1 MKIQLTQQIIVSNK
15 RSKFAQLDELC
26 FLSKNLY
33 NVALYHIRQYYKET
47 GNYLSYNKLAKTL
60 SDSNNL
66 DYRAMP
72 YAQSAQQVLRQVDNQ
87 YKAFYAALKS
97 KKIQGKKVR
106 LPKYKDKENGRNI
119 FVYTNQ
125 CAKVSNGVVSIKT
138 KQRTLSFNVMTNN
151 IQQVRLVARA
161 NHIVV
166 EIIYNKECEAKQD
179 NNRYASIDLGLDNLC
194 TLTSNTVQSVI
205 VDGKRL
211 KSVNH
216 HYNKTKAKLQSK
228 LKQGKHSSKRISRLT
243 LRRNRKIK
251 DYMHK
256 VSRKI
261 VEYMEA
267 NSLNTLFVGKN
278 VGWKDSINL
287 GRTNNQNFVSIP
299 YNMLIQML
307 EYKCK
312 LAGINFVIV
321 NEAYTS
327 KCSFLDREKIS
338 KHKSYVGKRV
348 RRGLFISSS
357 GIMINA
363 DVNGSLN
370 IMRLGLEKQNVKLDV
385 VEEILR
391 PENKR
396 FVLNPVR
403 LCYIQNPV
411 RICA

>member
-15 RSKFAQLDELC
+15 SNKFAQLDELC

-47 GNYLSYNKLAKTL
+47 GKYLSYNKLAKTL

-87 YKAFYAALKS
+87 YKAFYVAIKS
-97 KKIQGKKVR
+97 KKMQGKKVR

-119 FVYTNQ
+119 FIYTNQ
-125 CAKVSNGVVSIKT
+125 CAKVSNGVVYLKT
-138 KQRTLSFNVMTNN
+138 KQGIVPFKTVADK
-151 IQQVRLVARA
+151 IQQIRLVPRA

-166 EIIYNKECEAKQD
+166 EIIYNKECKAKQD
-179 NNRYASIDLGLDNLC
+179 NNRYASIDLGLNNLC
-194 TLTSNTVQSVI
+194 TLASNVAQSVI

-211 KSVNH
+211 KSINH
-216 HYNKTKAKLQSK
+216 YYNKTKAKLQSK
-228 LKQGKHSSKRISRLT
+228 LKKGKYSSKRISRLT
-243 LRRNRKIK
+243 LKRNRKVK

-261 VEYMEA
+261 VEYMET

-312 LAGINFVIV
+312 LAGINVVIV

-338 KHKSYVGKRV
+338 KHTSYAGRRI

-370 IMRLGLEKQNVKLDV
+370 IMRLGLEKQNAKLDV
-385 VEEILR
+385 IEEILR
-391 PENKR
+391 PEHKM

-403 LCYIQNPV
+403 
-411 RICA
+411 ICA

>member
-1 MKIQLTQQIIVSNK
+1 MSCV
-15 RSKFAQLDELC
+15 F
-26 FLSKNLY
+26 FLRIY
-33 NVALYHIRQYYKET
+33 NVALYNIRQYYKET
-47 GNYLSYNKLAKTL
+47 GKYLTYNKLAKIL

-87 YKAFYAALKS
+87 YKAFYASIKS
-97 KKIQGKKVR
+97 KKMKGKKVR

-125 CAKVSNGVVSIKT
+125 GAKVSNGVVYIKT
-138 KQRTLSFNVMTNN
+138 KQGKLLFKTVADK
-151 IQQVRLVARA
+151 IQQVSLVPKG

-179 NNRYASIDLGLDNLC
+179 NSRYASIDLGLDNLC
-194 TLTSNTVQSVI
+194 TLTSNASQSII
-205 VDGKRL
+205 VDGKKL
-211 KSVNH
+211 KSINH

-228 LKQGKHSSKRISRLT
+228 LKQRKYSSKRISRLT

-261 VEYMEA
+261 VEYMAA

-299 YNMLIQML
+299 YNMLVQML

-312 LAGINFVIV
+312 LAGINFVIL

-338 KHKSYVGKRV
+338 KHDIYACRRV
-348 RRGLFISSS
+348 KRGLFISSS

-363 DVNGSLN
+363 DVN
-370 IMRLGLEKQNVKLDV
+370 
-385 VEEILR
+385 
-391 PENKR
+391 
-396 FVLNPVR
+396 
-403 LCYIQNPV
+403 
-411 RICA
+411 

>member
-1 MKIQLTQQIIVSNK
+1 MKLQLTQQIVVSNK
-15 RSKFAQLDELC
+15 NSKFTQLDELC

-47 GNYLSYNKLAKTL
+47 NKYLSYNKLTKIL
-60 SDSNNL
+60 SDSNNI
-66 DYRAMP
+66 DYRAIP
-72 YAQSAQQVLRQVDNQ
+72 YTQSAQQVLRQVDKQ
-87 YKAFYAALKS
+87 YKAFYASIKS
-97 KKIQGKKVR
+97 KKMQGKKVR

-125 CAKVSNGVVSIKT
+125 CAKVSNKIVYLKT
-138 KQRTLSFNVMTNN
+138 KQGTLSFNTVADN
-151 IQQVRLVARA
+151 IQQVRLVPKG

-166 EIIYNKECEAKQD
+166 EIIYNVEYKLKED
-179 NNRYASIDLGLDNLC
+179 NKRYASIDLGLNNLC
-194 TLTSNTVQSVI
+194 TLASNVAQSII
-205 VDGKRL
+205 VNGKPL
-211 KSVNH
+211 KSINH

-228 LKQGKHSSKRISRLT
+228 LSKNKHTSKRINRLT
-243 LRRNRKIK
+243 IRRNSKIK

-261 VEYMEA
+261 VDYMEA

-287 GRTNNQNFVSIP
+287 GKTNNQNFVSIP

-312 LAGINFVIV
+312 LAGINIVII

-327 KCSFLDREKIS
+327 KCSFLDSEKIC
-338 KHKSYVGKRV
+338 KHDNYAGRRVKR
-348 RRGLFISSS
+348 GIFISSS
-357 GIMINA
+357 GIIINA
-363 DVNGSLN
+363 DINGSLN
-370 IMRLGLEKQNVKLDV
+370 IMVVGLKQLNVKRDV
-385 VEEILR
+385 LVLEPANL
-391 PENKR
+391 R

-403 LCYIQNPV
+403 VCV
-411 RICA
+411 

>member
-15 RSKFAQLDELC
+15 SSKFAQLDELC

-33 NVALYHIRQYYKET
+33 NVVLYHIRQHYKET
-47 GNYLSYNKLAKTL
+47 SKYLSYNKLAKIL
-60 SDSNNL
+60 SDSNNV

-72 YAQSAQQVLRQVDNQ
+72 YAQSAQQVLRQVDSQ
-87 YKAFYAALKS
+87 YKAFYATIKS
-97 KKIQGKKVR
+97 KKMQGKKIR

-119 FVYTNQ
+119 FIYTNQ
-125 CAKVSNGVVSIKT
+125 CAKVSNGVVYLKT
-138 KQRTLSFNVMTNN
+138 KQRKLSFKTVANK
-151 IQQVRLVARA
+151 IQQVRIVPKG

-166 EIIYNKECEAKQD
+166 EIIYNKKCEAKQD
-179 NNRYASIDLGLDNLC
+179 NSRYARIDLGLDNLC
-194 TLTSNTVQSVI
+194 TLTSNATQSII
-205 VDGKRL
+205 VDGKCL
-211 KSVNH
+211 KSINH

-228 LKQGKHSSKRISRLT
+228 LSKSKNKHTSKRINRLT
-243 LRRNRKIK
+243 LRRNRKVK

-287 GRTNNQNFVSIP
+287 GKKNNQNFVSIP
-299 YNMLIQML
+299 YNMLVQML

-312 LAGINFVIV
+312 LAGINVVIV

-327 KCSFLDREKIS
+327 KCSFLDREKIT
-338 KHKSYVGKRV
+338 KHNSYAGRRV
-348 RRGLFISSS
+348 KRGLFISSS
-357 GIMINA
+357 GILINA

-370 IMRLGLEKQNVKLDV
+370 IMKLGLEKQNVKLDV
-385 VEEILR
+385 LEEILR

-396 FVLNPVR
+396 FVF
-403 LCYIQNPV
+403 NPV
-411 RICA
+411 RICV

>member
-1 MKIQLTQQIIVSNK
+1 MKIQLTQPIIVSNK
-15 RSKFAQLDELC
+15 SNKFAQLDELC

-47 GNYLSYNKLAKTL
+47 GKYLTYNELAKIL
-60 SDSNNL
+60 SDSNNV

-72 YAQSAQQVLRQVDNQ
+72 YAQSAQQVLRQVDSQ
-87 YKAFYAALKS
+87 YKAFFASLKT
-97 KKIQGKKVR
+97 KKMQGKKVR
-106 LPKYKDKENGRNI
+106 LPKYKDKKNGRNVFI
-119 FVYTNQ
+119 HTNQ
-125 CAKVSNGVVSIKT
+125 VAKVSDGVVCLKT
-138 KQRTLSFNVMTNN
+138 KQETLSFSILADS
-151 IQQVRLVARA
+151 IQQVRLVPKA

-166 EIIYNKECEAKQD
+166 EIIYNKEYTIKQD
-179 NNRYASIDLGLDNLC
+179 NNRYASIDLGLNNLC
-194 TLTSNTVQSVI
+194 TLTSNAAQSII

-211 KSVNH
+211 KSINYY
-216 HYNKTKAKLQSK
+216 YNKTKAKLQSK
-228 LKQGKHSSKRISRLT
+228 LQQGRHSSKRISRLT

-251 DYMHK
+251 DYIHK

-261 VEYMEA
+261 VEYMKA
-267 NSLNTLFVGKN
+267 NSLNTLFAGKN

-287 GRTNNQNFVSIP
+287 GRTNNQNFVAIP

-338 KHKSYVGKRV
+338 KHDSYAGRRV
-348 RRGLFISSS
+348 KRGLFISSS

-385 VEEILR
+385 IEGILR

-403 LCYIQNPV
+403 
-411 RICA
+411 ICA

>member
-1 MKIQLTQQIIVSNK
+1 MKIQLTQQIIISNK
-15 RSKFAQLDELC
+15 SSKFAQLDELC

-33 NVALYHIRQYYKET
+33 NVALYNIRQYYKET
-47 GNYLSYNKLAKTL
+47 SKYLTYNKLAKIL

-87 YKAFYAALKS
+87 YKAFYASIKS
-97 KKIQGKKVR
+97 KKMQGKKVR

-119 FVYTNQ
+119 LIYTNQ
-125 CAKVSNGVVSIKT
+125 CAKISNGVVYLKT
-138 KQRTLSFNVMTNN
+138 KRGILSFKTVADK
-151 IQQVRLVARA
+151 IQQVRLVPRA

-194 TLTSNTVQSVI
+194 TLTSNTTQSII
-205 VDGKRL
+205 VNGKHL
-211 KSVNH
+211 KSINH

-228 LKQGKHSSKRISRLT
+228 LSKNRHTSKRISRLT

-251 DYMHK
+251 DCMHK

-299 YNMLIQML
+299 YNMLVQML

-312 LAGINFVIV
+312 LAGINVVIV

-327 KCSFLDREKIS
+327 KCSFLDKEKIYR
-338 KHKSYVGKRV
+338 HDSYAGRRI

-403 LCYIQNPV
+403 LCYI
-411 RICA
+411 

>member
-15 RSKFAQLDELC
+15 SNKFAQLDELC

-47 GNYLSYNKLAKTL
+47 GKYLTYNELAKIL
-60 SDSNNL
+60 SDSNNV

-72 YAQSAQQVLRQVDNQ
+72 YAQSAQQVLRQVDSQ
-87 YKAFYAALKS
+87 YKAFFASLKS
-97 KKIQGKKVR
+97 KKMQGKKVR
-106 LPKYKDKENGRNI
+106 LPKYKDKKNGRNVFI
-119 FVYTNQ
+119 YTNQ
-125 CAKVSNGVVSIKT
+125 VAKVSDRVVCLKT
-138 KQRTLSFNVMTNN
+138 KQETLSFSILADS
-151 IQQVRLVARA
+151 IQQVRLVPKA

-166 EIIYNKECEAKQD
+166 EIIYNKEYTIKQD
-179 NNRYASIDLGLDNLC
+179 NNRYASIDLGLNNLC
-194 TLTSNTVQSVI
+194 TLTSNAAQSII

-211 KSVNH
+211 KSINYY
-216 HYNKTKAKLQSK
+216 YNKTKANLQSK
-228 LKQGKHSSKRISRLT
+228 LKKGKYSSKRISNLT

-256 VSRKI
+256 VSKRI
-261 VEYMEA
+261 VDYMEA

-278 VGWKDSINL
+278 VGWKDSVNL
-287 GRTNNQNFVSIP
+287 GKINNQNFVFIS

-307 EYKCK
+307 EDKCK
-312 LAGINFVIV
+312 LTGINFVIV

-327 KCSFLDREKIS
+327 ICSSLDKEKIG
-338 KHKSYVGKRV
+338 KHKSYAGERIY
-348 RRGLFISSS
+348 RGLFKSSS

-363 DVNGSLN
+363 DVNGILN
-370 IMRLGLEKQNVKLDV
+370 IMRLGLKKQNVKLDV
-385 VEEILR
+385 IGEILR

-396 FVLNPVR
+396 LVL
-403 LCYIQNPV
+403 NPV

>member
-1 MKIQLTQQIIVSNK
+1 MKIQLTQQISISNK
-15 RSKFAQLDELC
+15 DNKFAQLDELC

-47 GNYLSYNKLAKTL
+47 GKYLSYGKLAKTL

-72 YAQSAQQVLRQVDNQ
+72 YAQSAQQVLRQVDSQ
-87 YKAFYAALKS
+87 YKAFYASIKS
-97 KKIQGKKVR
+97 KKMQGKKVR
-106 LPKYKDKENGRNI
+106 LPKYKDKEKGRNI

-125 CAKVSNGVVSIKT
+125 GAKVSNGIVYLKT
-138 KQRTLSFNVMTNN
+138 KQGTLSFNILTDS
-151 IQQVRLVARA
+151 IQQVRLVPKG

-166 EIIYNKECEAKQD
+166 EIIYNKEYEIKQD
-179 NNRYASIDLGLDNLC
+179 NNRYASIDLGLNNLC
-194 TLTSNTVQSVI
+194 ALTSNAAQSII

-211 KSVNH
+211 KSINH

-228 LKQGKHSSKRISRLT
+228 LKQGKYSSKRISRIT
-243 LRRNRKIK
+243 LKRNRKIK

-261 VEYMEA
+261 VDYMEA

-287 GRTNNQNFVSIP
+287 GKTNNQNFVSIP

-312 LAGINFVIV
+312 LACINVVIV

-327 KCSFLDREKIS
+327 KCSFLDKEKIA
-338 KHKSYVGKRV
+338 KHDSYAGRRIK
-348 RRGLFISSS
+348 RGLFISRS

-363 DVNGSLN
+363 DINGSLN
-370 IMRLGLEKQNVKLDV
+370 IMRIGLEKQNVKLDV
-385 VEEILR
+385 LEEILR

-396 FVLNPVR
+396 FVF
-403 LCYIQNPV
+403 NPV

>member
-1 MKIQLTQQIIVSNK
+1 MKLQLTQKIVVSNK
-15 RSKFAQLDELC
+15 SNKFAQLDELC

-33 NVALYHIRQYYKET
+33 NVALYHIRQHYKET
-47 GNYLSYNKLAKTL
+47 GKYLSYNKLAKTL

-72 YAQSAQQVLRQVDNQ
+72 YAQSSQQVLRQIDNQ
-87 YKAFYAALKS
+87 YKAFYASIKS

-125 CAKVSNGVVSIKT
+125 CAKVSNGVVYLKT
-138 KQRTLSFNVMTNN
+138 KRGILSFKTVADK
-151 IQQVRLVARA
+151 IQQVRIVPRA
-161 NHIVV
+161 NHIIV
-166 EIIYNKECEAKQD
+166 EIIYSKDCEAKQD

-194 TLTSNTVQSVI
+194 TLTSNTAQSII
-205 VDGKRL
+205 VNGKSL
-211 KSVNH
+211 KSINH

-256 VSRKI
+256 VSKKI

-287 GRTNNQNFVSIP
+287 GKTNNQNFVSIP

-312 LAGINFVIV
+312 LAGINIVIV

-327 KCSFLDREKIS
+327 KCSFLDKEKIC
-338 KHKSYVGKRV
+338 KHDTYKGKRIK
-348 RRGLFISSS
+348 RGLFISSS
-357 GIMINA
+357 GILINA
-363 DVNGSLN
+363 DINGSLN
-370 IMRLGLEKQNVKLDV
+370 IMRLGLKKQNVKLDV

-396 FVLNPVR
+396 FVF
-403 LCYIQNPV
+403 NPV

>member
-15 RSKFAQLDELC
+15 SNKFAQLDELC

-47 GNYLSYNKLAKTL
+47 GKYLQYSKLAKQL

-87 YKAFYAALKS
+87 YKAFYAAIKY
-97 KKIQGKKVR
+97 KKMQGKKVR
-106 LPKYKDKENGRNI
+106 LPKYKDKENGRNV

-125 CAKVSNGVVSIKT
+125 CAKVSNGVVYLKT
-138 KQRTLSFNVMTNN
+138 KQGTLSFKIVADK
-151 IQQVRLVARA
+151 IQQVRLVPKG
-161 NHIVV
+161 NHIIV

-194 TLTSNTVQSVI
+194 TLTSNAVQSII
-205 VDGKRL
+205 VNGKPL

-228 LKQGKHSSKRISRLT
+228 LKQGKYSSKRISRLT

-307 EYKCK
+307 EYK
-312 LAGINFVIV
+312 
-321 NEAYTS
+321 
-327 KCSFLDREKIS
+327 
-338 KHKSYVGKRV
+338 
-348 RRGLFISSS
+348 
-357 GIMINA
+357 
-363 DVNGSLN
+363 
-370 IMRLGLEKQNVKLDV
+370 
-385 VEEILR
+385 
-391 PENKR
+391 
-396 FVLNPVR
+396 
-403 LCYIQNPV
+403 
-411 RICA
+411 

>member
-15 RSKFAQLDELC
+15 SSKFAQLDELC

-47 GNYLSYNKLAKTL
+47 GKYLTYNELAKIL
-60 SDSNNL
+60 SDSDNE

-72 YAQSAQQVLRQVDNQ
+72 YAQSAQQVLMQVDRQ
-87 YKAFYAALKS
+87 YKSFFASLKS
-97 KKIQGKKVR
+97 KKMQGKKVR
-106 LPKYKDKENGRNI
+106 LPKYKDKKNGRNVFI
-119 FVYTNQ
+119 YTNQ
-125 CAKVSNGVVSIKT
+125 VAKVSDGVVCLKT
-138 KQRTLSFNVMTNN
+138 KQETLSFSILADS
-151 IQQVRLVARA
+151 IQQVRLVPKA

-166 EIIYNKECEAKQD
+166 EIIYNKEYTIKQD
-179 NNRYASIDLGLDNLC
+179 NNRYASIDLGLNNLC
-194 TLTSNTVQSVI
+194 TLTSNVAQSIV

-211 KSVNH
+211 KSINYY
-216 HYNKTKAKLQSK
+216 YNKTKANLQSK
-228 LKQGKHSSKRISRLT
+228 LKKGKYSSKRISNLT

-261 VEYMEA
+261 VDYMEA

-278 VGWKDSINL
+278 VGWKDSVNL
-287 GRTNNQNFVSIP
+287 GKINNQNFVFIP

-327 KCSFLDREKIS
+327 ICSSLDREKIG
-338 KHKSYVGKRV
+338 KHKNYAGKRIS
-348 RRGLFISSS
+348 RGMFKSSS
-357 GIMINA
+357 GVMINA

-370 IMRLGLEKQNVKLDV
+370 IMRLGLEKQIVKLDV
-385 VEEILR
+385 VGEILR

-396 FVLNPVR
+396 LVL
-403 LCYIQNPV
+403 NPV

>member
-15 RSKFAQLDELC
+15 STKFAQLDELC
-26 FLSKNLY
+26 FLSKNIY
-33 NVALYHIRQYYKET
+33 NVALYYIRQYYKET
-47 GNYLSYNKLAKTL
+47 GKYLSYNKLAKML
-60 SDSNNL
+60 SDSNNI

-87 YKAFYAALKS
+87 YKAFYVSIKS
-97 KKIQGKKVR
+97 KKMQGKKVR

-125 CAKVSNGVVSIKT
+125 GAKVSNGIVYLKT
-138 KQRTLSFNVMTNN
+138 KQGKLSFKTVADK
-151 IQQVRLVARA
+151 IQQVRLVPKA

-179 NNRYASIDLGLDNLC
+179 NNRYASIDLGLNNLC
-194 TLTSNTVQSVI
+194 TLTSNATKSI
-205 VDGKRL
+205 ILNGKSL
-211 KSVNH
+211 KSINQ

-228 LKQGKHSSKRISRLT
+228 LSNNKHTSKRISRLT

-267 NSLNTLFVGKN
+267 NSFNTLFVGKN

-287 GRTNNQNFVSIP
+287 GRINNQNFVSIP
-299 YNMLIQML
+299 YNMLVQML

-338 KHKSYVGKRV
+338 KHDSYAGRRIK
-348 RRGLFISSS
+348 RGLFISSS
-357 GIMINA
+357 GILINA

-396 FVLNPVR
+396 FVFNPVK
-403 LCYIQNPV
+403 
-411 RICA
+411 ICA

>member
-1 MKIQLTQQIIVSNK
+1 MKTQLTQQIIVSNK
-15 RSKFAQLDELC
+15 SNKFAPLDELC

-33 NVALYHIRQYYKET
+33 NVSLYHIRQYYKET
-47 GNYLSYNKLAKTL
+47 GKYLSYNKLVKML
-60 SDSNNL
+60 SNSNNL

-87 YKAFYAALKS
+87 YKAFYAAIKS
-97 KKIQGKKVR
+97 KKMQGKKVR

-125 CAKVSNGVVSIKT
+125 CAKVSNGVIYLKT
-138 KQRTLSFNVMTNN
+138 KQGILSFNIVSNN
-151 IQQVRLVARA
+151 IQQVRLVPRA

-179 NNRYASIDLGLDNLC
+179 NNRYASIDLGLNNLC
-194 TLTSNTVQSVI
+194 TLASNAAQSII
-205 VDGKRL
+205 VNGKSL
-211 KSVNH
+211 KSINH

-228 LKQGKHSSKRISRLT
+228 LKQGKYSSKRISRLT

-312 LAGINFVIV
+312 LAGINVVIV

-338 KHKSYVGKRV
+338 KHDSYAGRRI

-357 GIMINA
+357 GVMINA

-370 IMRLGLEKQNVKLDV
+370 IMRIGLEKQNVKLDI

-391 PENKR
+391 LENKR
-396 FVLNPVR
+396 FVF
-403 LCYIQNPV
+403 NPV
-411 RICA
+411 RICV

>member
-15 RSKFAQLDELC
+15 SNKFAKLDELC

-47 GNYLSYNKLAKTL
+47 GKYLTYNELAKIL
-60 SDSNNL
+60 SDSNNV

-72 YAQSAQQVLRQVDNQ
+72 YAQSAQQVLRQVDSQ
-87 YKAFYAALKS
+87 YKAFFASLKS
-97 KKIQGKKVR
+97 KKMQGKKVR
-106 LPKYKDKENGRNI
+106 LPKYKDKKNGRNVFI
-119 FVYTNQ
+119 YTNQ
-125 CAKVSNGVVSIKT
+125 VAKVSDGVVCLKT
-138 KQRTLSFNVMTNN
+138 KQETLSFSILADS
-151 IQQVRLVARA
+151 IQQVRLVPKA

-166 EIIYNKECEAKQD
+166 EIIYNKEYTIKQD
-179 NNRYASIDLGLDNLC
+179 NNRYASIDLGLNNLC
-194 TLTSNTVQSVI
+194 TLTSNAAQSII

-211 KSVNH
+211 KSINYY
-216 HYNKTKAKLQSK
+216 YNKTKANLQSK
-228 LKQGKHSSKRISRLT
+228 LKKGKYSSKRISNLT

-261 VEYMEA
+261 VDYMEV

-278 VGWKDSINL
+278 VGWKDSVNL
-287 GRTNNQNFVSIP
+287 GKINNQNFVFIP

-327 KCSFLDREKIS
+327 ICSSLDRERIG
-338 KHKSYVGKRV
+338 KHDIYAGKRIK
-348 RRGLFISSS
+348 RGLFKSSS

-370 IMRLGLEKQNVKLDV
+370 IMRLGLKKQNIKLDV
-385 VEEILR
+385 IGEILR

-403 LCYIQNPV
+403 
-411 RICA
+411 ICA

>member
-15 RSKFAQLDELC
+15 SSKFAQLDELC

-47 GNYLSYNKLAKTL
+47 GKYLSYNKLAKQL
-60 SDSNNL
+60 SDTNNL
-66 DYRAMP
+66 DYRAIP
-72 YAQSAQQVLRQVDNQ
+72 YAQSAQQVLRQVDKQ
-87 YKAFYAALKS
+87 YKAFYAAIKS
-97 KKIQGKKVR
+97 KNMHHKKVR
-106 LPKYKDKENGRNI
+106 LPKYKDKEHGRNV

-125 CAKVSNGVVSIKT
+125 CAKLCNGIVYLKT
-138 KQRTLSFNVMTNN
+138 KQGTLSFNNIVADN
-151 IQQVRLVARA
+151 IQQIRLVPRA
-161 NHIVV
+161 NHIIV
-166 EIIYNKECEAKQD
+166 EIIYNKECKAKSD
-179 NNRYASIDLGLDNLC
+179 NSRYASIDLGLNNLC
-194 TLTSNTVQSVI
+194 TLTSNAAQSVI
-205 VDGKRL
+205 INGKPV
-211 KSVNH
+211 KSANY

-228 LKQGKHSSKRISRLT
+228 LSKNKHTSKRINRLT

-261 VEYMEA
+261 VDYMEA

-278 VGWKDSINL
+278 AGWKDSINL
-287 GRTNNQNFVSIP
+287 GKTNNQNFVSIP

-312 LAGINFVIV
+312 LAGINIIIV

-327 KCSFLDREKIS
+327 KCSFLDREKIA
-338 KHKSYVGKRV
+338 KHDSYAGR
-348 RRGLFISSS
+348 RTSRGLFISKT

-370 IMRLGLEKQNVKLDV
+370 IMRLGLDKQNVKLDII
-385 VEEILR
+385 EEILR

-403 LCYIQNPV
+403 
-411 RICA
+411 ICA

>member
-1 MKIQLTQQIIVSNK
+1 MKIQLTQQIPISNK
-15 RSKFAQLDELC
+15 SNKFAQLDELC

-47 GNYLSYNKLAKTL
+47 GKYLSYNKLAKTL
-60 SDSNNL
+60 SDSNNV

-87 YKAFYAALKS
+87 YKAFYASIKS
-97 KKIQGKKVR
+97 KKMKGKKVR

-125 CAKVSNGVVSIKT
+125 CVKFSNGVVSLKT
-138 KQRTLSFNVMTNN
+138 KQGTLSFKTVADK
-151 IQQVRLVARA
+151 IQQVRLVPKA

-166 EIIYNKECEAKQD
+166 EIIYNKECEAKKD
-179 NNRYASIDLGLDNLC
+179 NSRYASIDLGLNNLC
-194 TLTSNTVQSVI
+194 TLTSNATKSII

-211 KSVNH
+211 KSINH
-216 HYNKTKAKLQSK
+216 HYNRTKAKLQSK
-228 LKQGKHSSKRISRLT
+228 LSKNKHTSKRISRLT

-287 GRTNNQNFVSIP
+287 GRINNQNFVSIP

-321 NEAYTS
+321 NESYTS
-327 KCSFLDREKIS
+327 KCSFLDREKIC
-338 KHKSYVGKRV
+338 KHDSYTGRRV
-348 RRGLFISSS
+348 KRGLFISSS

-396 FVLNPVR
+396 LVLNPVK
-403 LCYIQNPV
+403 
-411 RICA
+411 ICA